1 MSAITTPLKKIL
13 EWICVVLFAALVV
26 IVVWQVFTR
35 QVLNNPAAWSEEASR
50 MVFVWLGLFA
60 AALVFAERGHIAVDF
75 VARKFSRGGQ
85 KAIAIA
91 VQVLIIVFALWL
103 LVYGGIVAGAGAF
116 NQHLAALRALTL
128 GQMYMVMPI
137 TGVLITL
144 FALENLIDIA
154 RGTEPAFPS
163 TEEEDLITQLEA
175 EGSVPSGQS
184 TVAVDGVAG
193 PGVGTGATSAGAPQ
207 TIDDGNDNGATTSE
221 TRG

>member
-1 MSAITTPLKKIL
+1 MSAITTPLRKIL
-13 EWICVVLFAALVV
+13 GWICATLFAALVV

-35 QVLNNPAAWSEEASR
+35 QVLNDPAAWSEEASR

-60 AALVFAERGHIAVDF
+60 AALVFAERGHISVDF
-75 VARKFSRGGQ
+75 VARKFGPAGQ
-85 KAIAIA
+85 KAIAIT

-137 TGVLITL
+137 TGVIITL

-163 TEEEDLITQLEA
+163 TDEEDLVTQLEA
-175 EGSVPSGQS
+175 EGSIPGAQT

-193 PGVGTGATSAGAPQ
+193 PGTGTGATSTGTAG
-207 TIDDGNDNGATTSE
+207 TTDGGNGASATDE
-221 TRG
+221 KRG

>member
-1 MSAITTPLKKIL
+1 MSAITTPLRKL
-13 EWICVVLFAALVV
+13 LGWICAILFAALVV

-60 AALVFAERGHIAVDF
+60 AALVFAERGHISVDF
-75 VARKFSRGGQ
+75 VARKFGPGGQ
-85 KAIAIA
+85 KAIAIV
-91 VQVLIIVFALWL
+91 VQVLIIVFSLWL

-137 TGVLITL
+137 TGVIITL

-154 RGTEPAFPS
+154 RGTESAFPS
-163 TEEEDLITQLEA
+163 TDEEDLVTQLEA
-175 EGSVPSGQS
+175 EGSIPSAQT
-184 TVAVDGVAG
+184 TVAIDGVAG
-193 PGVGTGATSAGAPQ
+193 PGTGTGATSTGPSG
-207 TIDDGNDNGATTSE
+207 TTDGGNDNGATTDE
-221 TRG
+221 KRG